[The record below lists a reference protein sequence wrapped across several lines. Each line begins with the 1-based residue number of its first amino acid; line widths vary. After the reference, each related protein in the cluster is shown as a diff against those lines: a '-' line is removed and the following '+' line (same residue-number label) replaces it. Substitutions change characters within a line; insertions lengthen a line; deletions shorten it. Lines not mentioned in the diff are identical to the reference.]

1 MRPLPRVCL
10 LPRTSGLSYSPPMPE
25 LLELAEVARAEE
37 ARVAMGVSEIADVAV
52 PFAGGWMCRA
62 APGSWANGVFGAGLS
77 TEVSESEVRALI
89 DFFTVAGIEPRVEL
103 CPLAHRS
110 FTDAL
115 AKAGFALRCFENV
128 FFRPINPDERITP
141 PFAAPAALKIQ
152 VVDPLDEQDVERFAQ
167 ASLGPFIPEGKEI
180 TQGMLDT
187 TRRVARHPRCTCLM
201 AELDGRIVS
210 TGALEVSG
218 HVAAL
223 FALSVLKDYRR
234 RGIQQ
239 AMMAW
244 RLNEAARRGARFA
257 TIGARPGIG
266 TERNARRMGF
276 QVAYTKAILI
286 RPGANLTPV
295 VE

>member
-1 MRPLPRVCL
+1 
-10 LPRTSGLSYSPPMPE
+10 MPE
-25 LLELAEVARAEE
+25 LLELADIARAEE
-37 ARVAMGVSEIADVAV
+37 ARIAVGVSEIADVAV

-62 APGSWANGVFGAGLS
+62 APGSWANGTFGAGLS
-77 TEVSESEVRALI
+77 ADVSESDVRALI

-103 CPLAHRS
+103 CPLVHRS
-110 FTDAL
+110 LTDAL
-115 AKAGFALRCFENV
+115 AKAGFVLRCFENV
-128 FFRPINPDERITP
+128 FFRPITPGEHITP
-141 PFAAPAALKIQ
+141 PFAAPADLVIR
-152 VVDPLDEQDVERFAQ
+152 VVHPADEQDVERFAQ

-180 TQGMLDT
+180 TEGMLDT

-210 TGALEVSG
+210 TGALEFADR
-218 HVAAL
+218 VAAL

-244 RLNEAARRGARFA
+244 RLNEAARRGAKFA
-257 TIGARPGIG
+257 TIGARPGIA

-276 QVAYTKAILI
+276 QVAYTKAILVK
-286 RPGANLTPV
+286 PDPNLAPV